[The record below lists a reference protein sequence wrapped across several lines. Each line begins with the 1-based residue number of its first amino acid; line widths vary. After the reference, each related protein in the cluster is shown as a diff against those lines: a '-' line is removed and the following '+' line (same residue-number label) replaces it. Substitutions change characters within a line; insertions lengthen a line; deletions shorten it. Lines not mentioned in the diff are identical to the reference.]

1 MNSLENTIVKATT
14 FLSPQAASVA
24 KTLSVTEE
32 KYTEKSNE
40 NKGNLLLFL
49 FIFFIVLLLYVY
61 IYYYAF
67 KLACESGFSF
77 MDFLLAYF
85 FTIPYIIVKLIMKS
99 T

>member
-1 MNSLENTIVKATT
+1 MNSLENTILKATT

-24 KTLSVTEE
+24 KALSATEE
-32 KYTEKSNE
+32 KYTEKSNK
-40 NKGNLLLFL
+40 NGGSIFVFL
-49 FIFFIVLLLYVY
+49 FVFFLVFFLYLY

-67 KLACESGFSF
+67 KLACESGFGF